1 MKLAQLGMRIR
12 RLREKRGLTQESLA
26 EKTKLSRGFIAR
38 LEMGRHDPSLTT
50 LTRLAKALKVR
61 VSELLDE

>member
-26 EKTKLSRGFIAR
+26 GKTKLSRGFIAR